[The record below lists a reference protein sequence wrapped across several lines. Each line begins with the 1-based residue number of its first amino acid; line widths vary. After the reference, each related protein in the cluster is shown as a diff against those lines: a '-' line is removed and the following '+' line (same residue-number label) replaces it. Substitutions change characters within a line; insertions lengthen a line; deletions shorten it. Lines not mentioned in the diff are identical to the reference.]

1 MSTVAKSANTVQ
13 MHHTLF
19 ADAVH
24 QVSAIAH
31 AKLPESLHGPPRA
44 CHGAR
49 P

>member
-1 MSTVAKSANTVQ
+1 MATVTQSTSTVQ

-31 AKLPESLHGPPRA
+31 AKLPESLHGG
-44 CHGAR
+44 CSGCV
-49 P
+49 